1 MSLVSNIPCTYVTL
15 RIDCQVMEYDVLSER
30 LKKTLYYGILP
41 KQDRPSLAL
50 TSTILIIL
58 LPKMSL
64 VYIVTMFF
72 SCDHGAVQRTRWQ
85 HLILRETTI
94 WICFRDFKR
103 SLYFSLLASPGSDLP
118 WKTYKEQSKL
128 CFINPFLKAIF
139 GFCGKFSCLLGYNYT
154 IKSSFLFS
162 TDDRF

>member
-64 VYIVTMFF
+64 VYIETMFF
-72 SCDHGAVQRTRWQ
+72 SCDHGAVQRTR
-85 HLILRETTI
+85 
-94 WICFRDFKR
+94 
-103 SLYFSLLASPGSDLP
+103 
-118 WKTYKEQSKL
+118 
-128 CFINPFLKAIF
+128 
-139 GFCGKFSCLLGYNYT
+139 
-154 IKSSFLFS
+154 
-162 TDDRF
+162 